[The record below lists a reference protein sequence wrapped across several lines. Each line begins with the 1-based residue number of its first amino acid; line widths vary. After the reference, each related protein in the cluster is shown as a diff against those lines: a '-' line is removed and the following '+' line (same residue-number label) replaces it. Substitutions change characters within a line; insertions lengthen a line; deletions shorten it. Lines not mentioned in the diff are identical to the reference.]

1 MVARFLSTLSLW
13 LLVAPGCAK
22 PPPAFEEVPPADQLY
37 AEGLETLEGRRILGL
52 YRYVSYTAA
61 IETFQA
67 IIDNFPYSDYAVL
80 AEIKIADAYFDDGK
94 YEEALSYYRDFGD
107 LHPQNEKVPYTI
119 FRAALCHRRR
129 VKSPNR
135 DQTAT
140 RDALV
145 FLDQLLSRYP
155 HSEYAER
162 AEVMWRNLRMRLAF
176 QIRSIGDFY
185 LGRDEYQA
193 AAERY
198 RSLLNEYPGLG
209 LDAETLYKLAVCYQ
223 NLDRGDEAALIF
235 QSIVQ
240 YYGNSSVAED
250 AQKRMARAAD
260 WTPQT
265 P

>member
-1 MVARFLSTLSLW
+1 
-13 LLVAPGCAK
+13 
-22 PPPAFEEVPPADQLY
+22 
-37 AEGLETLEGRRILGL
+37 
-52 YRYVSYTAA
+52 
-61 IETFQA
+61 
-67 IIDNFPYSDYAVL
+67 
-80 AEIKIADAYFDDGK
+80 
-94 YEEALSYYRDFGD
+94 
-107 LHPQNEKVPYTI
+107 
-119 FRAALCHRRR
+119 
-129 VKSPNR
+129 
-135 DQTAT
+135 
-140 RDALV
+140 
-145 FLDQLLSRYP
+145 
-155 HSEYAER
+155 
-162 AEVMWRNLRMRLAF
+162 MRLAF

-250 AQKRMARAAD
+250 AQKRMARVAD